1 MDLHALEKRPGNDG
15 YLFGPGQAWFA
26 FAMTLALMV
35 VDYVDRQVI
44 VSLFPY
50 MKSDW
55 GLSDKQLGGL
65 VSVVS
70 VTVALGALP
79 VALFADRASRVK
91 SIVAMATVWSLATIS
106 CMFTRGYE
114 QLLAARSLV
123 GLGEAGYGSVGAALI
138 ASHFPSRMRSALLAG
153 FFASASIG
161 SVLGVMLGGVIAA
174 RWGWHAAFGVV
185 GVPGLLLALMY
196 LKVRDY
202 RTVALDPSLDA
213 KRRSLGEAARHI
225 VGLLVRS
232 PTMLWVCIGGAAQL
246 IVVSAL
252 WSWLP
257 SFLNR
262 VHGIATAQAGVK
274 AALVVLAGALGSV
287 VWGAV
292 VDRAGRRAP
301 ARKLAVMA
309 VLCIVAM
316 LLIAFAFGANKVGV
330 TLDAGAQFALIV
342 AGGFVA
348 TCTVGPVSAIVI
360 DVIHPGV
367 RATGSSVLALFQ
379 NLFGLAAGPFLVGML
394 SDAWGRADDA
404 GAGLTQALTAI
415 PVFGAVAALAFLL
428 AGRSYEADK
437 ARAGELALAPAA
449 ATPALA

>member
-1 MDLHALEKRPGNDG
+1 MDLLALEKRPSDDD
-15 YLFGPGQAWFA
+15 YLFGRGAAWFA

-44 VSLFPY
+44 VSLFPH

-55 GLSDKQLGGL
+55 GLSDKQLGAL

-91 SIVAMATVWSLATIS
+91 SIAAMATVWSLATIS
-106 CMFTRGYE
+106 CMFTRGYG

-138 ASHFPSRMRSALLAG
+138 ASHFPARMRSAILAG

-185 GVPGLLLALMY
+185 GVPGLLLALAY

-202 RTVALDPSLDA
+202 RTVALDAGLDA
-213 KRRSLGEAARHI
+213 KRRSLGEATRHI

-262 VHGIATAQAGVK
+262 VHGIETAQAAVK

-309 VLCIVAM
+309 LLCIVSL
-316 LLIAFAFGANKVGV
+316 LLIAFAFGADRVGV
-330 TLDAGAQFALIV
+330 ALNAGAQFALIV

-379 NLFGLAAGPFLVGML
+379 NLFGLAAGPFLAGVL
-394 SDAWGRADDA
+394 SDAWG
-404 GAGLTQALTAI
+404 LTPALTAI
-415 PVFGAVAALAFLL
+415 PAFGAVAALAFLL

-437 ARAGELALAPAA
+437 SRASEAALTPAA
-449 ATPALA
+449 VTPALA